1 MKVTVERM
9 SKFGFLANDVW
20 YNPDKFSKPDFSP
33 LQPGM
38 EIEMDASGKYV
49 KSFTILSQGA
59 APSSAS
65 APAKPSEPKTGWVP
79 KKEDPQVRL
88 EIARGTAIKAAF
100 GSSAMAETLKNVDV
114 SEAVST
120 LKGLAME
127 MENYILTGDFKKQ

>member
-20 YNPDKFSKPDFSP
+20 YNPDKFSKPDFSS

-38 EIEMDASGKYV
+38 EIEMEASGKYV

-59 APSSAS
+59 APAQSSA
-65 APAKPSEPKTGWVP
+65 KPTETKTGWTP

-100 GSSAMAETLKNVDV
+100 GSAAMAETLKNVDV